1 MMNTPG
7 IKNRAQNKLRPS
19 SMAAVAP
26 PAGYIPEHV
35 VRYPALAVNLASV
48 AILCIITPL
57 LIWLTSVLQAMT
69 VHAFA
74 LPLTLEDLLLG
85 WSAMIVTVGVHE
97 AIHVVIIRVFG
108 YHASCGFTWRQ
119 LAAYAGAFGQWQLR
133 RHALLITL
141 APLVVITAVAIPFL
155 GAPQRSLVVVGF
167 SALLANTSGV
177 AGDLYVTWQLLRLPR
192 QALIY
197 DVDPT
202 QMLIGVPARS

>member
-1 MMNTPG
+1 MHTTREDQLDMPSRT
-7 IKNRAQNKLRPS
+7 NRTAFVPLPDGYQPRP
-19 SMAAVAP
+19 
-26 PAGYIPEHV
+26 V

-48 AILCIITPL
+48 ALLCIITPS
-57 LIWLTSVLQAMT
+57 LIWLTSVLQAMA

-85 WSAMIVTVGVHE
+85 WGAMIATVGVHE

-108 YHASCGFTWRQ
+108 YHPSCGFMWRQ

-141 APLVVITAVAIPFL
+141 APLVVITAVAIPLL
-155 GAPQRSLVVVGF
+155 GAAHRSLVVVGF
-167 SALLANTSGV
+167 SVLLANTSGV
-177 AGDLYVTWQLLRLPR
+177 AGDLYVTWRLLWLPS

-202 QMLIGVPARS
+202 QMLIGVPTRS